1 MLMDSG
7 HPTESQG
14 KANESILGV
23 DWNKGKDFLII
34 QPHDR
39 VDVGQRIAVNYG
51 KKQAR
56 IIFLQGEI
64 IL

>member
-51 KKQAR
+51 KK
-56 IIFLQGEI
+56 
-64 IL
+64 